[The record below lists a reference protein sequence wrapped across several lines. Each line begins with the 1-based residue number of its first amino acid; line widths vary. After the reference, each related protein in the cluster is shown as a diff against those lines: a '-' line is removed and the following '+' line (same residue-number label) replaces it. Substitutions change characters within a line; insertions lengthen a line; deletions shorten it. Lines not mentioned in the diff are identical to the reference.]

1 MGAQTPPSCRLR
13 RVCYRVVQYK
23 SMPKK
28 GSRMDT
34 DEKSA
39 SSEIK
44 QQELSARL
52 AQHLRT
58 RPQDLVDA
66 RRLMRDYQVSAQAF
80 QNALTQI
87 EQTAD
92 D

>member
-1 MGAQTPPSCRLR
+1 
-13 RVCYRVVQYK
+13 
-23 SMPKK
+23 
-28 GSRMDT
+28 MDT
-34 DEKSA
+34 DTNSA

-44 QQELSARL
+44 QRELATRL
-52 AQHLRT
+52 AQPLRT

-66 RRLMRDYQVSAQAF
+66 RRLMRDYQVSAQTF

-87 EQTAD
+87 EHTPATD

>member
-44 QQELSARL
+44 QRELSARL